1 MPFTSPD
8 TATYRHDVSSR
19 GTVLS
24 TIDRRDLL
32 ERYLPASLPSQEESQ
47 ARRRRHSQQQDAKKI
62 SRLGHKKRIRPA
74 IRQTV
79 YLIIY
84 LLIQAFFGIY
94 IRIRQIARA
103 LHHKLIAVRHYHHRT
118 PAYIQRD
125 LQGLQRLPRHLSV
138 LVKFDALADDGLETL
153 LDEVAELSAWTI
165 AAGIPLLS
173 VYERTGVLKSFMPAV
188 QELTTRKLALYF
200 GLPPHTPSL
209 RVFAPNL
216 PAVEPIVSQQPRPQ
230 VNGVSDNN
238 ETEQTIKPQH
248 LDLLLLSATDGRDT
262 LVDLTRTLA
271 EMAQQQKLDPKHITI
286 ELIDAEIS
294 ATTSIP
300 PLSLSNT
307 TTKPQSSPTANP
319 TTPSADTADNPS
331 PEIPSEPDLLILFSP
346 TVKLDGYPPWQLR
359 LTEIFCV
366 NDGDSGGG
374 GDISGRGRTRVEYQG
389 FLRGLWKFA
398 GAEFR
403 VGR

>member
-1 MPFTSPD
+1 M
-8 TATYRHDVSSR
+8 
-19 GTVLS
+19 
-24 TIDRRDLL
+24 
-32 ERYLPASLPSQEESQ
+32 
-47 ARRRRHSQQQDAKKI
+47 

-84 LLIQAFFGIY
+84 LLIQAFFGLY
-94 IRIRQIARA
+94 IRIRQIVRA
-103 LHHKLIAVRHYHHRT
+103 IRHKIIGVRHYHHRT

-125 LQGLQRLPRHLSV
+125 LRGLNRLPRHLSV

-153 LDEVAELSAWTI
+153 MDEVAELSAWTA

-173 VYERTGVLKSFMPAV
+173 VYERTGVLKGFMPAV
-188 QELTTRKLALYF
+188 QELTNQKLTLYF
-200 GLPPHTPSL
+200 GHPPYTPSL

-216 PAVEPIVSQQPRPQ
+216 PILDSAPPAQPPPKPD
-230 VNGVSDNN
+230 VNGVTDHENH
-238 ETEQTIKPQH
+238 ETEEEIQPKH
-248 LDLLLLSATDGRDT
+248 LDLVLLSATDGRDT

-294 ATTSIP
+294 ATTCLPKRQFPTSFS
-300 PLSLSNT
+300 PLSPSPSRTAQSDTNT
-307 TTKPQSSPTANP
+307 TIHGTDPTADAIHD
-319 TTPSADTADNPS
+319 AD
-331 PEIPSEPDLLILFSP
+331 EIPTEPDLLILFTP
-346 TVKLDGYPPWQLR
+346 TITLDGYPPWQIR

-366 NDGDSGGG
+366 HAGDSSASSSTSRSAGEF
-374 GDISGRGRTRVEYQG
+374 SGRQRTRVEYQG
-389 FLRGLWKFA
+389 FLRGLWKYA